1 VAKSL
6 VIVESPAKAK
16 TIGKFLGSRYMV
28 KASMGHIRDLPKSQ
42 FGVDIENNFTPKYI
56 NIRGKGDLI
65 KQLRTEANKA
75 DKVYLA
81 TDLDREGEAI
91 SWHLAELLKVD
102 KNSPC
107 RIEFNEITKD
117 AIKASLKKARPI
129 NINRVNAQQARR
141 VLDRLVGYKISPLLW
156 KKVKKGLS
164 AGRVQSVAVRLIC
177 QREEEI
183 EKFIPEEYWSITA
196 SFQVTG
202 KKQSF
207 FAKLQQKERKKLA
220 IKNAEEAKSILQELE
235 GAEYLVKKVKKSER
249 KKNPTPPFTTSTLQ
263 QEASRK
269 LGFTAKK
276 TMRIAQQLYEGLE
289 VGAEGS
295 VGLITYMRTD
305 STRISDQAQGEAREF
320 IQENYGK
327 NYLPAAPRKY
337 KAKEDA
343 QDAHEAIRPTSAFRQ
358 PSKIKEYLS
367 RDQYRLYKLIWE
379 RFLSSQ
385 MASAVLDTLT
395 VDIQANSFLF
405 RANGSNVKF
414 PGFMV
419 IYVEGEDDVE
429 KKEEGLLPE
438 LTEGQILQLISL
450 EDKQHFTQPPPRYT
464 EATLVKDLEEKR
476 IGRPS
481 TYAPIIDTIQE
492 RGYVIL
498 EDKRFYSTELGKIV
512 NYLLVKHFP
521 RIMDA
526 EFTAEMEDY
535 LDKIA
540 AGEVSWLKVLQ
551 EFYQPFAGT
560 LEKAEEQMEK
570 IEIKD
575 EVTDQLCEH
584 CGRNLVI
591 KQGRYGKFMACPG
604 FPECRNTKPILKEIG
619 IPCPQ
624 CQKALVERKTKR
636 GRKFYGCSNYPEC
649 TFITWDQPVK
659 EICPQCGSFLLLA
672 KGKKGKGDR
681 HYCSK
686 EGCDYQKTEEKGI
699 DKNE

>member
-1 VAKSL
+1 MAKSL